1 MQAQSGAALLRPMRA
16 DSLTRRIAPV
26 ARPAGGNPPTAQPP
40 SANPPAMAAAAPA
53 RCAAARSPYLKPAT
67 LPAAQRGPAPAPDSA
82 TPLHGAQPEAAA
94 VTPSPAEPLA
104 ADPLD
109 GLELLAPD
117 LFTAGP
123 DAEWPDETCEDAVP
137 SASMPMP
144 VCVPLYD
151 LSAPAPTRRRWPWA
165 LLGSM
170 ALLAACAFG
179 AWRLGLLATLF

>member
-16 DSLTRRIAPV
+16 DSLTRRAAPV
-26 ARPAGGNPPTAQPP
+26 ARPAGGSPPTAQPFP
-40 SANPPAMAAAAPA
+40 AGSSAMAAAPPA
-53 RCAAARSPYLKPAT
+53 RCAAARSPYLRPAT
-67 LPAAQRGPAPAPDSA
+67 LPAARRGPAPAPASSA
-82 TPLHGAQPEAAA
+82 PVQGARSEAAA
-94 VTPSPAEPLA
+94 SVTPSPADPLA

-109 GLELLAPD
+109 GLELLVPD

-123 DAEWPDETCEDAVP
+123 DAEWPDEACEDAVP
-137 SASMPMP
+137 SASMPVP

-151 LSAPAPTRRRWPWA
+151 LSAPAPARRRWPWV

-179 AWRLGLLATLF
+179 AWRLGLPPLF